1 MSLPILTEL
10 FGSKNRVKV
19 LKFFLFNTDE
29 PYTKEEIA
37 KLAKI
42 PTSSITR
49 ELNMLQKIG
58 LINKK
63 SFFQDVED
71 KRNGKIKKK
80 RVQGFVTNVSF
91 EYMRPLQQLLIK
103 SVPVDERRIKQQ
115 LQKAGKI
122 NLIIVGGVFLQEE
135 DGPIDLMIVG
145 DKLKDGILKQSIKL
159 IESELGS
166 QLRYAVFTTSDFKYR
181 LSMYDRLIRDTF
193 DYPHQKVL
201 DRIGI
206 ESEIRLV

>member
-19 LKFFLFNTDE
+19 LKFFLFNTEE
-29 PYTKEEIA
+29 PYAKDDVA

-42 PTSSITR
+42 PTRDITR
-49 ELNMLQKIG
+49 ELNMLLKIG
-58 LINKK
+58 LIHKK

-80 RVQGFVTNVSF
+80 RTPGFITNPTF

-103 SVPVDERRIKQQ
+103 SVPIDERRIKQQ

-122 NLIIVGGVFLQEE
+122 NLIIVGGVFLQED
-135 DGPIDLMIVG
+135 DGPVDLMIVG
-145 DKLKDGILKQSIKL
+145 DRLKDGVLKQSITL

-166 QLRYAVFTTSDFKYR
+166 QLRYAVFTTADFKYR
-181 LSMYDRLIRDTF
+181 LSMYDRLIRDTL

-206 ESEIRLV
+206 DNEIRLV

>member
-10 FGSKNRVKV
+10 FGSKSRVKV
-19 LKFFLFNTDE
+19 LKFFLFNTEE
-29 PYTKEEIA
+29 PYAKDDIA

-42 PTSSITR
+42 ASRDLSR
-49 ELNMLQKIG
+49 ELNMLLKIE
-58 LINKK
+58 LIHKK

-71 KRNGKIKKK
+71 GRSGKVKKK
-80 RVQGFVTNVSF
+80 RVQGFVTNTAF

-103 SVPVDERRIKQQ
+103 SVPIDEHRIKKQ
-115 LQKAGKI
+115 LQKAGKL
-122 NLIIVGGVFLQEE
+122 NLIIVSGVFLQQD
-135 DGPIDLMIVG
+135 DGPVDLMIVG
-145 DKLKDGILKQSIKL
+145 DKLKDGVLKQSIKL

-166 QLRYAVFTTSDFKYR
+166 QLRYAVFTTADFKYR
-181 LSMYDRLIRDTF
+181 LSMYDRLIRDTL

-206 ESEIRLV
+206 ENEVRLV